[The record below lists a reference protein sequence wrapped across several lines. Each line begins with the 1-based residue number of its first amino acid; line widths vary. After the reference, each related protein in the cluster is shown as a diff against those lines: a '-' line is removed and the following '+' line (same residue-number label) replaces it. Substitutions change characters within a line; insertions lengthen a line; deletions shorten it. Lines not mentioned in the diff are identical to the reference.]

1 MSTFD
6 RSAPNSDICLNSFE
20 SIVYL
25 TDEQTSVSDMMQ
37 SDSRDQT
44 PPSVPV
50 APVAPV
56 APIVVLPTSSTPS
69 PGAATSS
76 PSPPTRY
83 RKY

>member
-1 MSTFD
+1 M
-6 RSAPNSDICLNSFE
+6 
-20 SIVYL
+20 
-25 TDEQTSVSDMMQ
+25 SDMVQ

-44 PPSVPV
+44 PAGV
-50 APVAPV
+50 PVAPV

-83 RKY
+83 RKYLFLKYPRSRVEEGVGLG